1 MFSSCEMSIRE
12 RQHDL
17 LLSKANAFIKSVTFV
32 LAAIS

>member
-1 MFSSCEMSIRE
+1 MNLLRFLPSIS
-12 RQHDL
+12 